1 MLARDALW
9 DSRLRRALY
18 RVVAGIIV
26 FLALV
31 LVGLLAGASANTEF
45 FDRYFTLLFKVNLVI
60 GVLLVLIIGAL
71 GFSLWLRYRRGKFGT
86 RLMTKLAVFFGVV
99 GVLPGVLIYLVS
111 LQFVSRSIESW
122 FDVRVETALEA
133 GLNLGRATI
142 DGTLADVQSKAR
154 LMAEQITSATEP
166 VNSLQLNRLREQY
179 GVQEAAIFTG
189 SGRVVATASS
199 NYASLVPTLP
209 SSVLAEQARLAGGY
223 AAIEGGTDPS
233 SDSGAQVENAESTHL
248 YKLRVII
255 PLGTAPGPASTS
267 IPPPASPAGRSG
279 SSQAPLVQAAPSPW
293 AGSGLSVDR
302 RADDMP
308 YTGFGLTGDM
318 AREERYLQVI
328 HPVSPVLA
336 RNADEVQRAYQ
347 EYQEKALGRTG
358 LRKMYIGTLTL
369 TLFLAVFIAVMLAL
383 LLGGQL
389 ARPLLMLLQGTKE
402 VAEGDLSPKRELKSR
417 DELGMLTQQFNMM
430 TRQLAEARIAVE
442 ENRTALERSKT
453 YLESVLQNLTAGV
466 LVFDRSFVLIT
477 ANPGAERIFRQPFS
491 GVLGQGID
499 AIPGLDGFGDI
510 VRQAFSDQS
519 TREMLGGT
527 QHWQKQIELPQG
539 DEEQPLTL
547 LVRGARLTDAESA
560 VAAAAAVA
568 AGADLASAEPGYV
581 VVFDDISDVISAQ
594 RSVAWGEVARR
605 LAHEIKNPLTP
616 IQLSAERLQMKL
628 SPKLEGK
635 DAEVLTRSA
644 TTIVN
649 QVAAMKR
656 MVDDFR
662 DYARTPPAMLQ
673 TLQIN
678 GLAAEVLHLYG
689 IDDPNTQEH
698 PVIHTRLA
706 SNLPEIKG
714 DPTQLRQVI
723 HNLLQNAQDAVADN
737 VAAARPAPHI
747 ALYTETVE
755 YKDPAGDGRQAVKL
769 TIADNGPGFAPR
781 ILSRA
786 FEPYVTTKAKGTGLG
801 LAMVKKI
808 IDEHGARIEMRNRME
823 GAEIVGAQISILFVK
838 LA

>member
-1 MLARDALW
+1 MISPLNSVL
-9 DSRLRRALY
+9 DSRLRRVLS
-18 RVVAGIIV
+18 RVVAGTIV

-31 LVGLLAGASANTEF
+31 LVVLLAAASANTEF
-45 FDRYFTLLFKVNLVI
+45 FDRYFTLLYKINLVI
-60 GVLLVLIIGAL
+60 GVLMVLIIGVLAVAL
-71 GFSLWLRYRRGKFGT
+71 WVRYRRGKFGT
-86 RLMTKLAVFFGVV
+86 RLMTKLALFFGIV

-133 GLNLGRATI
+133 GLNLGRSTI
-142 DGTLADVQSKAR
+142 DSALADLQAKAR
-154 LMAEQITSATEP
+154 QMSDQIISASEP
-166 VNSLQLNRLREQY
+166 TNSLQLNRLREQY
-179 GVQEAAIFTG
+179 GVQEASIFTG
-189 SGRVVATASS
+189 GGRVIASASS
-199 NYASLVPTLP
+199 NYAMLVPSLP
-209 SSVLAEQARLAGGY
+209 SGVLVEQARLAGGY
-223 AAIEGGTDPS
+223 AAVEGGTDPGTDGG
-233 SDSGAQVENAESTHL
+233 SDGHPQAERADANHL
-248 YKLRVII
+248 YRLRVII
-255 PLGTAPGPASTS
+255 PLGTAAPTDEASLG
-267 IPPPASPAGRSG
+267 AAQRPAGKDR
-279 SSQAPLVQAAPSPW
+279 W
-293 AGSGLSVDR
+293 AGSGLSLER
-302 RADDMP
+302 RAEDYP
-308 YTGFGLTGDM
+308 SSGFGLIGDTV
-318 AREERYLQVI
+318 REERYLQIV
-328 HPVSPVLA
+328 HPVPAVLA

-347 EYQEKALGRTG
+347 DYQEKALGRTG

-430 TRQLAEARIAVE
+430 TRQLAEARLAVE
-442 ENRTALERSKT
+442 QNRAALEQSKAF
-453 YLESVLQNLTAGV
+453 LESVLQNLTAGV
-466 LVFDRSFVLIT
+466 LVMDRRFSLVT
-477 ANPGAERIFRQPFS
+477 ANPGAERIFGQP
-491 GVLGQGID
+491 LGPTIGHPVE
-499 AIPGLDGFGDI
+499 AIPGMAAFGEI
-510 VRQAFSDQS
+510 VRQAFSEQS
-519 TREMLGGT
+519 TSEVLGGAA
-527 QHWQKQIELPQG
+527 HWQKQIELPHG

-547 LVRGARLTDAESA
+547 LVRGARLPGGDHVS
-560 VAAAAAVA
+560 
-568 AGADLASAEPGYV
+568 DHAEPGYV

-628 SPKLEGK
+628 ASKLEGI
-635 DAEVLTRSA
+635 DADVLKRGA

-673 TLQIN
+673 TLQLN
-678 GLAAEVLHLYG
+678 ALVAEVLHLYG
-689 IDDPNTQEH
+689 IDDPGLHEH
-698 PVIHTRLA
+698 PVIHPSLA
-706 SNLPEIKG
+706 DDLPDIKG

-723 HNLLQNAQDAVADN
+723 HNLLQNAQDAVAEN
-737 VAAARPAPHI
+737 LAAGRPAPCI
-747 ALYTETVE
+747 ALHTETVE
-755 YKDPAGDGRQAVKL
+755 YKDPAGESRQAVKL

-808 IDEHGARIEMRNRME
+808 IDEHGARIELRNRME
-823 GAEIVGAQISILFVK
+823 GTEVAGAQISILFAK